1 HPQGVLTT
9 VGAAEVAGPVL
20 RGIRSMTSALAVL
33 VNGEPGFVAWGAKGK
48 VLGLVACTV
57 VDGRIVE
64 LLSVNDRK
72 LLDAMNLPAR
82 PE

>member
-1 HPQGVLTT
+1 MTT

-20 RGIRSMTSALAVL
+20 RGARSMTSVLPVL
-33 VNGEPGFVAWGAKGK
+33 VNGEPGFVAWGANGK
-48 VLGLVACTV
+48 VLGVGACTV

-64 LLSVNDRK
+64 LLTVSDSKR
-72 LLDAMNLPAR
+72 LDTMGLPAR

>member
-1 HPQGVLTT
+1 MHGPDKVSRLL
-9 VGAAEVAGPVL
+9 VGLLERYGGGMLDGSP
-20 RGIRSMTSALAVL
+20 VL

-48 VLGLVACTV
+48 VLGVVACTV

-64 LLSVNDRK
+64 ILSVSDRER
-72 LLDAMNLPAR
+72 LASMGLPAR